1 MKTFYPGLIEFTKKE
16 ILKGTPTKTIY
27 QRAKEGF
34 DYRNDIKAF
43 YKYVANVKKNHIND
57 DDLKSVGTDRGT
69 LDEQFINIL
78 ERRRNVKGDE
88 LCDELSCSPG
98 EIFNLISHFRSQG
111 YEIICD
117 EKNIILSSDV
127 ASEGEYFSGPLA
139 TKEIIFG
146 IVSDPHFG
154 SKSCQISAL
163 KEFCE
168 ICKKKGVEHI
178 FVPGDVVAGYKVYP
192 GQEYEVYAL
201 SAEEQEESVIVN
213 LPEGFEWY
221 LLGGNHD
228 YSFIKR
234 GGGHNPLLAI
244 EAQRSDVHYVGFDEA
259 DIPILPNVDMKL
271 WHPSGGVPYAVSYR
285 MQKAVEQIAYNELAK
300 ICWNQKDNPT
310 IRFLLS
316 GHLHIQVQSMF
327 GSIFGAQ
334 CGTFEAQTSYLK
346 RKGLHPQVGGYII
359 EAEIR
364 ERDGLILNF
373 NAKFYMF
380 LDEIKDDWKNYNHTI
395 ERTEIDKPIFS

>member
-1 MKTFYPGLIEFTKKE
+1 MVLYPGLITFTKEE
-16 ILKGTPTKTIY
+16 ILKGTPTKNIY
-27 QRAKEGF
+27 EQAVTKF
-34 DYRNDIKAF
+34 DYSSSINSF
-43 YKYVANVKKNHIND
+43 YKYIARIKKNYISDDELEESGND
-57 DDLKSVGTDRGT
+57 RQT
-69 LDEQFINIL
+69 LDDQFINIL
-78 ERRRNVKGDE
+78 EKRKTIKGDE

-98 EIFNLISHFRSQG
+98 EVFNLISHFRSQG

-117 EKNIILSSDV
+117 DKNIILSNDITSK
-127 ASEGEYFSGPLA
+127 GEYFPEPLS

-163 KEFCE
+163 HEFTN
-168 ICKKKGVEHI
+168 ICKKRGVKHI
-178 FVPGDVVAGYKVYP
+178 FVPGDVVAGYRVYP
-192 GQEYEVYAL
+192 GQEYEVYAI
-201 SAEEQEESVIVN
+201 SAEEQEDSVIVN
-213 LPEGFEWY
+213 LPYGFEWY
-221 LLGGNHD
+221 VLGGNHD

-244 EAQRSDVHYVGFDEA
+244 EAQRNDVHYVGFDEA

-300 ICWNQKDNPT
+300 ICWNQKDSPS

-346 RKGLHPQVGGYII
+346 RKGLHPQVGGYIV
-359 EAEIR
+359 EAELR
-364 ERDGLILNF
+364 EQDGIILNF
-373 NAKFYMF
+373 DAKFYMF
-380 LDEIKDDWKNYNHTI
+380 PDEVKDDWKNYNHTT
-395 ERTEIDKPIFS
+395 ERKVIDKPIFT